1 MDYILIGLLCA
12 VLVLQLVI
20 LAKSAGK
27 NRYGEQLEEIKNDI
41 QADSNEKISAVLSR
55 QDIIASK
62 ISDGYTK
69 ISHQIFEN
77 DMKTEQRLENIRRNL
92 NENVDRMINSNTRQ
106 LDMIRGTV
114 DEKLHDALDK
124 KLTQSF
130 QAVSE
135 RLEQMYK
142 GLGEMQTIAAG
153 VTDLKKV
160 LANVKTRGVLGEVQ
174 LGAIIEQILSPE
186 QFERNVATK
195 KGSQANVEYAVK
207 LPGNGDSPVWLPIDA
222 KFPADAYVFLVDA
235 YDSGEKYRIDEASK
249 QLKDRLKSFAKDIS
263 TKYISPPDT
272 TDFAVMFLPFE
283 GLYAEAVKMGMV
295 EILQNEYKITIAGP
309 TTMAAFLN
317 SLQMGFKTL
326 AIQKRSSEVWKVLEG
341 VKREFDT
348 FADVLA
354 SAQNRINQANNELDK
369 LIGVRTRQIQK
380 TLRDVRTATEKY
392 LENSEENDV

>member
-12 VLVLQLVI
+12 VLILQFVI

-41 QADSNEKISAVLSR
+41 QADSNEKISAVLSH

-186 QFERNVATK
+186 QFERNVTTK

-222 KFPADAYVFLVDA
+222 KFPADAYVFLADA

-249 QLKDRLKSFAKDIS
+249 QLRDRLKSFAKDIS

>member
-12 VLVLQLVI
+12 VLILQLVI

-249 QLKDRLKSFAKDIS
+249 QLRDRLKSFAKDIS

-354 SAQNRINQANNELDK
+354 SAQNRINQAHNELDK

>member
-12 VLVLQLVI
+12 VLILQFVI

-41 QADSNEKISAVLSR
+41 KADSNEKISAVLSR

-249 QLKDRLKSFAKDIS
+249 QLRDRLKSFAKDIS

>member
-12 VLVLQLVI
+12 VLILQLVI

-41 QADSNEKISAVLSR
+41 QADSNEKISAVLSH

-249 QLKDRLKSFAKDIS
+249 QLRDRLKSFAKDIS

>member
-12 VLVLQLVI
+12 VLILQFVI

-186 QFERNVATK
+186 QFDRNVATK

-207 LPGNGDSPVWLPIDA
+207 LPGNGNSPVWLPIDA
-222 KFPADAYVFLVDA
+222 KFPADAYVFLADA

-249 QLKDRLKSFAKDIS
+249 QLRDRLKSFAKDIS

>member
-249 QLKDRLKSFAKDIS
+249 QLRDRLKSFAKDIS

-380 TLRDVRTATEKY
+380 TLRGVRTATEKY

>member
-12 VLVLQLVI
+12 VLILQLVI

-41 QADSNEKISAVLSR
+41 KVDSNEKISAVLSR

-249 QLKDRLKSFAKDIS
+249 QLRDRLKSFAKDIS

>member
-12 VLVLQLVI
+12 VLILQFVI

-41 QADSNEKISAVLSR
+41 QADSNEKISAVLSH

-249 QLKDRLKSFAKDIS
+249 QLRDRLKSFAKDIS

>member
-12 VLVLQLVI
+12 VLILQFVI

-106 LDMIRGTV
+106 LDRIRGTV

-249 QLKDRLKSFAKDIS
+249 QLRDRLKSFAKDIS

>member
-12 VLVLQLVI
+12 VLILQFVI

-249 QLKDRLKSFAKDIS
+249 QLRDRLRSFAKDIS

>member
-12 VLVLQLVI
+12 VLILQLVI

>member
-12 VLVLQLVI
+12 VLILQFVI

-249 QLKDRLKSFAKDIS
+249 QLRDRLKSFAKDIS

>member
-12 VLVLQLVI
+12 VLILQLVI

-186 QFERNVATK
+186 QFDRNVATK

>member
-12 VLVLQLVI
+12 VLILQLVI

-235 YDSGEKYRIDEASK
+235 YDSGEK
-249 QLKDRLKSFAKDIS
+249 
-263 TKYISPPDT
+263 
-272 TDFAVMFLPFE
+272 
-283 GLYAEAVKMGMV
+283 
-295 EILQNEYKITIAGP
+295 
-309 TTMAAFLN
+309 
-317 SLQMGFKTL
+317 
-326 AIQKRSSEVWKVLEG
+326 
-341 VKREFDT
+341 
-348 FADVLA
+348 
-354 SAQNRINQANNELDK
+354 
-369 LIGVRTRQIQK
+369 
-380 TLRDVRTATEKY
+380 
-392 LENSEENDV
+392 

>member
-12 VLVLQLVI
+12 VLILQLVI

-235 YDSGEKYRIDEASK
+235 YDSGEKYRIDVASK
-249 QLKDRLKSFAKDIS
+249 QLRDWLKSFAKDIS

>member
-174 LGAIIEQILSPE
+174 LGAIIEQTLSPE

-207 LPGNGDSPVWLPIDA
+207 LPGNGYSPVWLPIDA

-249 QLKDRLKSFAKDIS
+249 QLRDRLKSFAKDIS

>member
-12 VLVLQLVI
+12 VLILQLVI

-249 QLKDRLKSFAKDIS
+249 QLRDRLKSFAKDIS

>member
-12 VLVLQLVI
+12 VLVLQFVI

-27 NRYGEQLEEIKNDI
+27 NRYGEELEEIKNDI

-174 LGAIIEQILSPE
+174 LGAIIEQTLSPE

-249 QLKDRLKSFAKDIS
+249 QLRDRLKSFAKDIS

>member
-12 VLVLQLVI
+12 VLILQFVI

-142 GLGEMQTIAAG
+142 GLGEMQMIAAG

-249 QLKDRLKSFAKDIS
+249 QLRDRLKSFAKDIS

>member
-12 VLVLQLVI
+12 VLILQLVI

-222 KFPADAYVFLVDA
+222 KFPADAYVFLADA

-249 QLKDRLKSFAKDIS
+249 QLRDRLKSFAKDIS

>member
-1 MDYILIGLLCA
+1 M
-12 VLVLQLVI
+12 
-20 LAKSAGK
+20 
-27 NRYGEQLEEIKNDI
+27 
-41 QADSNEKISAVLSR
+41 
-55 QDIIASK
+55 
-62 ISDGYTK
+62 
-69 ISHQIFEN
+69 
-77 DMKTEQRLENIRRNL
+77 
-92 NENVDRMINSNTRQ
+92 
-106 LDMIRGTV
+106 
-114 DEKLHDALDK
+114 
-124 KLTQSF
+124 
-130 QAVSE
+130 
-135 RLEQMYK
+135 
-142 GLGEMQTIAAG
+142 
-153 VTDLKKV
+153 
-160 LANVKTRGVLGEVQ
+160 
-174 LGAIIEQILSPE
+174 
-186 QFERNVATK
+186 
-195 KGSQANVEYAVK
+195 
-207 LPGNGDSPVWLPIDA
+207 
-222 KFPADAYVFLVDA
+222 FLVDA

-249 QLKDRLKSFAKDIS
+249 QLRDRLKSFAKDIS

>member
-12 VLVLQLVI
+12 VLILQLVI

-124 KLTQSF
+124 ELTQSF
-130 QAVSE
+130 QDCSE
-135 RLEQMYK
+135 RLEHMYK

-249 QLKDRLKSFAKDIS
+249 QLRDRLKSFAKDIS

>member
-249 QLKDRLKSFAKDIS
+249 QLRDRLKSFAKDIS

>member
-12 VLVLQLVI
+12 VLILQLVI

-249 QLKDRLKSFAKDIS
+249 QLRDRLRSFAKDIS

>member
-1 MDYILIGLLCA
+1 
-12 VLVLQLVI
+12 
-20 LAKSAGK
+20 
-27 NRYGEQLEEIKNDI
+27 
-41 QADSNEKISAVLSR
+41 
-55 QDIIASK
+55 
-62 ISDGYTK
+62 
-69 ISHQIFEN
+69 
-77 DMKTEQRLENIRRNL
+77 MKTEQRLENIRRNL

-249 QLKDRLKSFAKDIS
+249 QLRDRLKSFAKDIS

>member
-12 VLVLQLVI
+12 VLILQLVI

-27 NRYGEQLEEIKNDI
+27 NKYGEQLEEIKNDI

>member
-12 VLVLQLVI
+12 VLILQLVI

-77 DMKTEQRLENIRRNL
+77 DMKTEQKLENIRRNL

-249 QLKDRLKSFAKDIS
+249 QLRDRLKSFAKDIS

>member
-12 VLVLQLVI
+12 VLILQLVI

-174 LGAIIEQILSPE
+174 LVAIIEQILSPE

-249 QLKDRLKSFAKDIS
+249 QLRDRLKSFAKDIS

>member
-12 VLVLQLVI
+12 VLILQFVI

-222 KFPADAYVFLVDA
+222 KFPADAYVFFVDA

-249 QLKDRLKSFAKDIS
+249 QLRDRLKSFAKDIS